1 MSPISFNS
9 SDATGWVFLSCFS
22 LRRCSSL
29 GPRQPFVYCARAS
42 LRTRGIYIP
51 CFLRFKRYDGGGVPL
66 QQLEDRWFR
75 VMPQWRDSFLVSW
88 PVVARRSVLVNRSF
102 IVIGLRTRGIYPL
115 FPQILAMRQRGGSFF
130 GFRQC
135 LGGVVRSRFVASFL
149 VASLL
154 VAPVVSRC
162 VVARRS
168 VLVDRSFIAAR
179 RFSRCSLIGLLG
191 PRLLVARS
199 SSTVRLSLLLGPR
212 MPSQRIRGIYPLFPL
227 IRQNSRSDNGGDVV
241 CSKLLFFAV
250 GVIFAGIT
258 DFRSDAFQ
266 RKYKP
271 KNR

>member
-168 VLVDRSFIAAR
+168 FLVSLLVAPVVSRCVVARRSFLVSLR
-179 RFSRCSLIGLLG
+179 RFSLRRYSLLPSFLVAS
-191 PRLLVARS
+191 LLVARS
-199 SSTVRLSLLLGPR
+199 SSTVRLSLL
-212 MPSQRIRGIYPLFPL
+212 
-227 IRQNSRSDNGGDVV
+227 V
-241 CSKLLFFAV
+241 
-250 GVIFAGIT
+250 
-258 DFRSDAFQ
+258 DFLVAR
-266 RKYKP
+266 
-271 KNR
+271 